1 MSKSFSIHVG
11 RFIHRLEI
19 RFRLAI
25 CRSVYTSR
33 CEPRLLH
40 AMTNHLPN
48 QPPWSAHLYSSTR
61 KTPIWHLP
69 RPFYFFEQIHTY
81 AWLTL
86 LPLSPAV
93 GSMENDLLQQQPSGK
108 TGFGD
113 DKIVLYL
120 QIERID
126 LPATFSLLRYASLGA
141 LAPVLS
147 QIER

>member
-1 MSKSFSIHVG
+1 
-11 RFIHRLEI
+11 
-19 RFRLAI
+19 
-25 CRSVYTSR
+25 
-33 CEPRLLH
+33 
-40 AMTNHLPN
+40 
-48 QPPWSAHLYSSTR
+48 
-61 KTPIWHLP
+61 
-69 RPFYFFEQIHTY
+69 
-81 AWLTL
+81 
-86 LPLSPAV
+86 
-93 GSMENDLLQQQPSGK
+93 MENDLLQQQPSGK